1 MSLTSRVA
9 GPALLLSP
17 VLVFVLA
24 LVLVLGAA
32 PAIAEDCPA
41 KSTQMDDIIDAINAA
56 PGCDRA
62 MKIFEACEFGA
73 SGDVQFGAAV
83 EKKCEGDFLGRLT
96 APKKQAYRHEMR
108 ICDRK
113 YRNESGTMYLSFTAF
128 CRAEVAQRYS
138 QRARK
143 TAGASR

>member
-1 MSLTSRVA
+1 MARAV
-9 GPALLLSP
+9 
-17 VLVFVLA
+17 
-24 LVLVLGAA
+24 
-32 PAIAEDCPA
+32 AEDCPA
-41 KSTQMDDIIDAINAA
+41 KSTQMDDIIAAINAA

-62 MKIFEACEFGA
+62 MTIFEACEFGT

-83 EKKCEGDFLGRLT
+83 EKKCEGDFLGQL
-96 APKKQAYRHEMR
+96 AVPKKQAYMREMR
-108 ICDRK
+108 VCDRK

-143 TAGASR
+143 TPGASR